1 MSDAG
6 DKLRKISGVA
16 RTAVLRG
23 ILKYSGGR
31 VVGSGKK
38 SGGRAAKTSVPAGS
52 TILAGHFR
60 QSNSKIYAPLSP
72 KYAKAKDKKFGKK
85 PILVA
90 TGKTK
95 KSLLAKAKIMPKG
108 NDVYKVTFPKRTF
121 YSVFLVEQKDR
132 HPTRPTKEDTK
143 KIGDAVA
150 TALKQ
155 LLQGINKT

>member
-1 MSDAG
+1 MSEAG
-6 DKLRKISGVA
+6 DKLRRIAGVG

-31 VVGSGKK
+31 VIGSGKK
-38 SGGRAAKTSVPAGS
+38 SGGRGAKTSVPASS
-52 TILAGHFR
+52 TILAGHFTK
-60 QSNSKIYAPLSP
+60 SNSKIYAPLSP
-72 KYAKAKDKKFGKK
+72 KYAKAKQKKYGNK

-95 KSLLAKAKIMPKG
+95 KSLLGKAKIMPKG

-132 HPTRPTKEDTK
+132 HPTRPTKEDVQNIAK
-143 KIGDAVA
+143 AVA
-150 TALKQ
+150 SALSD
-155 LLQGINKT
+155 LLRGINKS